1 MIKIMIVLL
10 VFIHSII
17 TVSITCQVLGTQQ

>member
-1 MIKIMIVLL
+1 LVAL

-17 TVSITCQVLGTQQ
+17 TIILWLPLMDIIVW